1 MSASTEVRFVIEIQV
16 HDLEGFKE
24 AVERC
29 VDLSREEPG
38 TLRYDWFLDEQ
49 AGAARLVESYE
60 SVDAVIAH
68 AKGPV
73 FTDVGP
79 ALLATCTFVSMD
91 AFGDTGQ
98 LAAGAQ
104 FWPSTYWGLPFSSLD
119 VLED

>member
-1 MSASTEVRFVIEIQV
+1 MSTSTEVRFVIEIQV
-16 HDLEGFKE
+16 HDSEGFKE
-24 AVERC
+24 AVKRC
-29 VDLSREEPG
+29 VELSREEPG

-49 AGAARLVESYE
+49 SGAARLVEAYE
-60 SVDAVIAH
+60 SVDAVITH

-98 LAAGAQ
+98 LAAGTQ
-104 FWPSTYWGLPFSSLD
+104 FWPSTYWGLPFSSLE